1 MQKAEVIK
9 KVAKKS
15 GLEQDTSRKAVEAF
29 LETMKEALSEHQ
41 NVSFRQFGTFGVK
54 YRAPK
59 TARDIQKDTEIVISE
74 HMKPYFK
81 PSDKL
86 KDIVDKRWRK
96 KEEQ

>member
-9 KVAKKS
+9 KVAKKA
-15 GLEQDTSRKAVEAF
+15 GLEQDTSKKAVEAF

-59 TARDIQKDTEIVISE
+59 TARDIQKNTEIVISE

-96 KEEQ
+96 KD